1 MPTNRNEPDYQSYTR
16 DILPDLT
23 GATRG
28 PVARQ
33 ERHRGVRKQPI
44 TIRIDTD
51 VVDAFK
57 ALTKR
62 TDGRGYQTL
71 INQALREW
79 LQQRELRELIRE
91 TVREELRR
99 AESG

>member
-1 MPTNRNEPDYQSYTR
+1 M
-16 DILPDLT
+16 
-23 GATRG
+23 
-28 PVARQ
+28 
-33 ERHRGVRKQPI
+33 ERSEKAQN
-44 TIRIDTD
+44 

-57 ALTKR
+57 ALTRR

-71 INQALREW
+71 INQALGEW

-99 AESG
+99 AESGSA